1 MKKKF
6 SPKSKPNNG
15 APRRRK
21 SLYKKK
27 SDKIYLE
34 GVVVDTLPGVKF
46 IVKIERSNGLEPL
59 KLTCQTLSML
69 KVKRVKIIRGDSVE
83 VEIDP
88 SDLTKGLIVSRF

>member
-1 MKKKF
+1 VKKKF
-6 SPKSKPNNG
+6 SQNSNQQGG
-15 APRRRK
+15 AKKRRK

-46 IVKIERSNGLEPL
+46 VVKIERSNGLEPL

-69 KVKRVKIIRGDSVE
+69 KVKRVKIIKGDSVE